1 MKSVSISG
9 SPRVNVGKKDAKASR
24 RNGLI
29 PCVIYGGKEQIHFVV
44 DEKELKKLVYTP
56 EVFKSDIKVGDNQY
70 SAIMQEIQM
79 HPIKDKIVHI
89 DFRELIPGKF
99 ITIELPVKITGTSPG
114 VRDGGLLKQNFR
126 KLKVSAQPENF
137 LENITV
143 DISGLKVGD
152 GIKIADLN
160 YPGVK
165 FLDKVSSE
173 VVAVKHKRGVV
184 EEEKGA
190 AAPAAA
196 PAKAAAAAPAK
207 AAAPAAAAKAPA
219 KK

>member
-9 SPRVNVGKKDAKASR
+9 SPRANVGKKDAKASR
-24 RNGLI
+24 RSGLI
-29 PCVIYGGKEQIHFVV
+29 PCVIYGGKEQIHFVA
-44 DEKELKKLVYTP
+44 DEKEFKKLVYTP
-56 EVFKSDIKVGDNQY
+56 EVFKAEIKVGDNQY
-70 SAIMQEIQM
+70 SAIMQEIQL
-79 HPIKDKIVHI
+79 HPISDKILHI
-89 DFRELIPGKF
+89 DFRELVPGKYV
-99 ITIELPVKITGTSPG
+99 TIELPVKLTGTSPG

-143 DISGLKVGD
+143 DISGLKVGQ
-152 GIKIADLN
+152 GIKIADLD

-165 FLDKVSSE
+165 FLDILTSE
-173 VVAVKHKRGVV
+173 VVGVKHKRGVV
-184 EEEKGA
+184 EEDKGA
-190 AAPAAA
+190 
-196 PAKAAAAAPAK
+196 AAAAAPAK

>member
-9 SPRVNVGKKDAKASR
+9 SPRANVGKKDAKASR
-24 RNGLI
+24 RSGLI
-29 PCVIYGGKEQIHFVV
+29 PCVIYGGKEQIHFVA
-44 DEKELKKLVYTP
+44 DEKEFKKLVYTP
-56 EVFKSDIKVGDNQY
+56 EVFKAEIKVGDNQY
-70 SAIMQEIQM
+70 SAIMQEIQL
-79 HPIKDKIVHI
+79 HPISDKILHI
-89 DFRELIPGKF
+89 DFRELVPGKYV
-99 ITIELPVKITGTSPG
+99 TIELPVKLTGTSPG

-143 DISGLKVGD
+143 DISGLKVGQ
-152 GIKIADLN
+152 GIKIADLD

-165 FLDKVSSE
+165 FLDILTSE
-173 VVAVKHKRGVV
+173 VVGVKHKRGVV
-184 EEEKGA
+184 EEDKGA
-190 AAPAAA
+190 AAAAA

>member
-9 SPRVNVGKKDAKASR
+9 SPRANVGKKDAKASR

-29 PCVIYGGKEQIHFVV
+29 PCVIYGGKEQIHFVA
-44 DEKELKKLVYTP
+44 DEKEFKKLVYTP
-56 EVFKSDIKVGDNQY
+56 EVFKAEISVGDKQY

-79 HPIKDKIVHI
+79 HPINDMVIHI
-89 DFRELIPGKF
+89 DFRELVPGKYV
-99 ITIELPVKITGTSPG
+99 TIELPVKITGTSPG

-126 KLKVSAQPENF
+126 KLKVSAKPEDF

-143 DISGLKVGD
+143 DISGLKVGQ

-165 FLDKVSSE
+165 FLDILSSE
-173 VVAVKHKRGVV
+173 VVGVKHKRGVV
-184 EEEKGA
+184 EEDKG
-190 AAPAAA
+190 
-196 PAKAAAAAPAK
+196 AAAAAPAK
-207 AAAPAAAAKAPA
+207 AAAPAAAKAAAPAAAAAKAPA

>member
-143 DISGLKVGD
+143 DISGLKVGQ

-165 FLDKVSSE
+165 FLDKISSE
-173 VVAVKHKRGVV
+173 VVVVKHKRGVV
-184 EEEKGA
+184 EEDKGSAA
-190 AAPAAA
+190 AAPT
-196 PAKAAAAAPAK
+196 KAAAAAPAK
-207 AAAPAAAAKAPA
+207 AAAPAAAKAPA